1 MHAHDARAGSAG
13 EEGARPA
20 RRRVRRRVA
29 RASRRRAQPG
39 SFSSVPS
46 CSSSGRRWTCSRTSA
61 RAPSCRRRPPRTRPP
76 YTAASGP
83 AAARRPR
90 APDRP
95 SPRGRGARAHTPSPR
110 PGRASRGTG
119 CPRPCASV
127 RLGCR
132 RHASTHTDEVSCARG
147 TGGRGRRRP
156 HLYLD
161 NTRRTRVFHHRVLQT
176 CPTRTP
182 AMVRASHRASGVRS
196 SKAAAIRCWLTH
208 RPALSC
214 RCSSPSPRAHIHG
227 SKQTPGPH

>member
-1 MHAHDARAGSAG
+1 MSTFATHTSTPAVCGDATHAHDARAGSAG

-147 TGGRGRRRP
+147 TGGRGRRSPTSTLTTHDARAFFTTEFFRRARGRRLRWCVPRIGPPAFVAARP
-156 HLYLD
+156 P
-161 NTRRTRVFHHRVLQT
+161 Q
-176 CPTRTP
+176 
-182 AMVRASHRASGVRS
+182 SG
-196 SKAAAIRCWLTH
+196 A
-208 RPALSC
+208 
-214 RCSSPSPRAHIHG
+214 G
-227 SKQTPGPH
+227 